1 MPQLRCVTPI
11 ESTQPPTPSFVN
23 HQRERSDLSQE
34 GVIDRRR
41 SLPSLSV
48 HREKAYW
55 GTVATAT
62 TNNKGVAYKPHLH
75 PNVLYPNEEFPAP
88 DFDQPLFAPP
98 SPPTQDIGT
107 LLSQFIV
114 QITAKL
120 DENIIKLE
128 EQSVKVDRTIAELKE
143 QISKLDARLE
153 NLEQSAAFDRKLRVL
168 HPSSRLKWRSRLATS
183 TPSWNS

>member
-1 MPQLRCVTPI
+1 MPIITFVVGSSR
-11 ESTQPPTPSFVN
+11 ESVLGNGGNSHQQQHGGRLQTQ
-23 HQRERSDLSQE
+23 
-34 GVIDRRR
+34 
-41 SLPSLSV
+41 
-48 HREKAYW
+48 
-55 GTVATAT
+55 
-62 TNNKGVAYKPHLH
+62 LH

-98 SPPTQDIGT
+98 PPPTQDIGT
-107 LLSQFIV
+107 LLSHFMV

-120 DENIIKLE
+120 DENTIKLE